1 MSKLNWKVIIRRVIL
16 CVCGLALG
24 INVYMMN
31 ASKLMGNQL
40 PMPFGVGFAVVL
52 SGSMEPAMS
61 TGDLIVVCE
70 DNDYEVNDV
79 VVYQNGYSLIVHRI
93 VGIDG
98 DEVVTKGDANN
109 INDAAISVSDIKG
122 KVVMT
127 IPYLGEVMTLIKSPI
142 ATVLIVLAAIVL
154 IESSYKEDRK
164 SDNEEL
170 ERIREEIRKL
180 KEEE

>member
-1 MSKLNWKVIIRRVIL
+1 MSKLNWKFIVRRAVL
-16 CVCGLALG
+16 CLCGLALG

-31 ASKLMGNQL
+31 ASRLMGNQI

-52 SGSMEPAMS
+52 SGSMEPEMS

-70 DNDYEVNDV
+70 DNDYKVSDV

-127 IPYLGEVMTLIKSPI
+127 IPYLGKVMTLIKSPI

-164 SDNEEL
+164 SDNEDL